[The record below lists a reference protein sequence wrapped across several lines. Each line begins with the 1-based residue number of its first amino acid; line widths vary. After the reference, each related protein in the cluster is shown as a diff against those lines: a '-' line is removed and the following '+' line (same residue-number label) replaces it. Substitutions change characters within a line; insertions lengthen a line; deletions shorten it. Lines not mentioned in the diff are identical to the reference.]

1 MVQRRGTDV
10 EAQADNSIVHC
21 NGGCSNVFH
30 KSTAP
35 GPLRAIIIGGGIG
48 GLSAAIA
55 LRQAGHRV
63 IVLEQG
69 NAEAQAGAP
78 IHLQPNSNGIVRRFG
93 LKPELSGAREVTRS
107 TEYTTDGA
115 LTRSVDLVQSNKK
128 WQHPWQ
134 IVPRDRLHAELCKT
148 ATAEQGEG
156 QPVDLRYSSR
166 VISIDPEHASATLS
180 TGEVVQGDVLI
191 GADGISSEAR
201 KVLPGAASVTPAP
214 SVENTLRF
222 LVSKS
227 EALEDPTTRKFAQ
240 EDGEIM
246 KWLGLDICLV
256 AYPCRSDGL
265 LEFECLQ
272 RTAKPKIT
280 VDDVYTKGEE
290 ALLKTCADSDDAF
303 QALLAKAEP
312 ESITDWPL
320 LAMAK
325 LATWTSDK
333 LAVLGDAAHPCGL
346 YQGFGTGQAI
356 EDAAALAVVL
366 SSGTKPEEVEERLK
380 LYEMCRYERAHRVQE
395 YARMA
400 GSRMGG
406 QDTAEDFTNYLFC
419 HDEFDSA
426 TKKFDEWRWAK
437 DPRLYWRMPTAFGPA
452 PGPRQALYTNQP
464 QPARH
469 STFTTASIRFKTS
482 RTFLQNLF
490 PTSSFTFKDPGSVA
504 YASFSQTTLDRME
517 WLGGSGYRHFGL
529 YIHGVR
535 YTKQDG
541 TTIDGTYLPLLFEN
555 LTDPI
560 ISGRDEL
567 GFPKIYCAID
577 VRRREDSYHVRT
589 SWQDATFGR
598 FNLDELESSDPST
611 LAKPDG
617 RDYGTLTYK
626 YIPAVGEPGKADAAY
641 AVVVPHAETAK
652 QMPSTVTGIWE
663 SKRPFFEFDD
673 LTPTDLPTLHHIVS
687 TLKKIP
693 IYEYAGGKVVEG
705 LGVPD
710 VSSAR
715 RIE

>member
-1 MVQRRGTDV
+1 MSANGPDSCSPGSLRVI
-10 EAQADNSIVHC
+10 IV
-21 NGGCSNVFH
+21 
-30 KSTAP
+30 
-35 GPLRAIIIGGGIG
+35 GGGIG
-48 GLSAAIA
+48 GLSAAIT
-55 LRQAGHRV
+55 LRQAGHKV
-63 IVLEQG
+63 IVLEQR
-69 NAEAQAGAP
+69 NAEAHVGAP
-78 IHLQPNSNGIVRRFG
+78 VHLQPNSNGIVRRLG
-93 LKPELSGAREVTRS
+93 LEPELLGAIEVTQF

-115 LTRSVDLVQSNKK
+115 LTRSVDLAQSNKK

-134 IVPRDRLHAELCKT
+134 VVPHGRLHAELCKT
-148 ATAEQGEG
+148 ATVEQGEG
-156 QPVDLRYSSR
+156 QFVDLRYSSR
-166 VISIDPEHASATLS
+166 VTSIDAEHASATLS

-191 GADGISSEAR
+191 GADGIFSQAR
-201 KVLPGAASVTPAP
+201 KVLPGAANIAPAP
-214 SVENTLRF
+214 SGKRALRF

-227 EALEDPTTRKFAQ
+227 KALEDPATRKFVP
-240 EDGEIM
+240 EDREIIQ
-246 KWLGLDICLV
+246 WLGLDICLV
-256 AYPCRSDGL
+256 AYPCRGDGL
-265 LEFECLQ
+265 LEFVCTQPSTKREI
-272 RTAKPKIT
+272 TA
-280 VDDVYTKGEE
+280 DHMYTKGEK
-290 ALLKTCADSDDAF
+290 AHLNMCADFDDAF
-303 QALLAKAEP
+303 RTLLAKTDP
-312 ESITDWPL
+312 ESVTEWPL
-320 LAMAK
+320 LDMTK
-325 LATWTSDK
+325 LVTWTSKK
-333 LAVLGDAAHPCGL
+333 LAVLGDAAHPCGP
-346 YQGFGTGQAI
+346 YQGLGTGQAI
-356 EDAAALAVVL
+356 EDAAAVAVVL
-366 SSGTKPEEVEERLK
+366 PSDTTPGEVQERLN
-380 LYEMCRYERAHRVQE
+380 LYEMCRYERACRVQE

-400 GSRMGG
+400 ESRMGVE
-406 QDTAEDFTNYLFC
+406 DTAEGFTNYHLC

-469 STFTTASIRFKTS
+469 STFTTASIKFKTS
-482 RTFLQNLF
+482 RTILQNLF
-490 PTSSFTFKDPGSVA
+490 PTSSFTFKDPGSIA

-577 VRRREDSYHVRT
+577 VRRRQDSYHVRT
-589 SWQDATFGR
+589 SWQDAMFGR
-598 FNLDELESSDPST
+598 FNLDELESSDPNT
-611 LAKPDG
+611 MAKPDG
-617 RDYGTLTYK
+617 TDYGTITYK

-641 AVVVPHAETAK
+641 AVVVPQAEMAK

-663 SKRPFFEFDD
+663 SKRPSFEFDD
-673 LTPTDLPTLHHIVS
+673 LSPTDLPTLHHIIS
-687 TLKKIP
+687 TLKRIP
-693 IYEYAGGKVVEG
+693 IYEYVRGKVVEG